1 MAVKLY
7 NPTTSARRGMTSQ
20 DFSEITAKKPVK
32 SLIKVKRSAVGRS
45 NYGKI
50 TVRHRGGG
58 AKKLYRLIDFK
69 FLPTTEATVEEIE
82 YDPNR
87 SARIARIKDQ
97 EGKYRYILAAKGLK
111 IGKKIVSQEE
121 APIET
126 GNRMPLKNI
135 PIGTVIHAVELQPGR
150 GAQLARTAGSSAQ
163 LVSKDDKYAQI
174 KLPSGEV
181 RMVSINCLASIGMV
195 SNVQHQNVQLGK
207 AGRRRRM
214 GIRPTVRGVVM
225 NAVSHPHGGGEGKGK
240 GGSNP
245 KTPWGKPTL
254 GYRTRRRKMTDKLI
268 IRSRY
273 QGKR

>member
-1 MAVKLY
+1 MAVKPY

-207 AGRRRRM
+207 AGRHRRM